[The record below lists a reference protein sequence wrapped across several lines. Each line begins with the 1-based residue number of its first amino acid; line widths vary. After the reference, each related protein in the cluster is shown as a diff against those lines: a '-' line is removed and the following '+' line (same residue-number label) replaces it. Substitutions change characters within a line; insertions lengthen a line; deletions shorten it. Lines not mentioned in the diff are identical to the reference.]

1 MLYTS
6 IPTSFSPVRFHLTT
20 SNSTKF
26 YAKIVGLP
34 SSSISVSKSYLRTFS
49 RTILTSAVL
58 IASLGLHPSL
68 SHSHSPSLTPSHQ
81 SEQEPEDDSDL
92 LKLLVESNPRDFDG
106 LKMAFYAEIR
116 KGRSKEAL
124 KYVER
129 LIDADPDEVEWRLL
143 QALSYELMGE
153 LEKAK
158 NLFQRVLEKKPL
170 FIRGLHGLALVMHKL
185 NEGPA
190 VFEMLNEALELAH
203 RDQRVTEE
211 RNIQILIAQM
221 HVVKGDLEGGLKHFQ
236 KLVDSNPRDF
246 RPFLCQG
253 IIYNL
258 LDKKEEAN
266 EQFKIYQSLV
276 PDEFPQ
282 RDFLDNVILESRD
295 GFFQVLSSPIEIDRK
310 QS

>member
-116 KGRSKEAL
+116 RGRSKEAV

-129 LIDADPDEVEWRLL
+129 LIDTDPDEVEWRLL

-170 FIRGLHGLALVMHKL
+170 FIRGLHVCMEH
-185 NEGPA
+185 
-190 VFEMLNEALELAH
+190 
-203 RDQRVTEE
+203 
-211 RNIQILIAQM
+211 
-221 HVVKGDLEGGLKHFQ
+221 
-236 KLVDSNPRDF
+236 S
-246 RPFLCQG
+246 
-253 IIYNL
+253 
-258 LDKKEEAN
+258 
-266 EQFKIYQSLV
+266 
-276 PDEFPQ
+276 
-282 RDFLDNVILESRD
+282 
-295 GFFQVLSSPIEIDRK
+295 
-310 QS
+310 